1 MNFVDFKKK
10 YCEGTPMVTNLEPK
24 IQGWNSRS
32 VALKQAIEQA
42 NPESIVEV
50 GSWLGASALFMA
62 EQSKAQIIC
71 VDTFLGSNEVLWRN
85 GDVKDVTKN
94 FSQVYDQFCANITY
108 SNANSQISPLPM
120 GDAARPI
127 VMFLRR
133 DQKKYIPNLHILVS
147 CQTFISPI

>member
-10 YCEGTPMVTNLEPK
+10 YCESTPMVTNLEPK

-32 VALKQAIEQA
+32 VALKQAVEQA

-85 GDVKDVTKN
+85 GDVKDV
-94 FSQVYDQFCANITY
+94 VVELEA
-108 SNANSQISPLPM
+108 
-120 GDAARPI
+120 
-127 VMFLRR
+127 
-133 DQKKYIPNLHILVS
+133 
-147 CQTFISPI
+147 